1 MSHRTPDDDF
11 DLPNFDDLMD
21 GDTQGGNTEKDTA
34 RESESF
40 VFDEDFFA
48 SGENKAS
55 GRKSSKD
62 ASSDIAAWADADP
75 NQVDAVLSALNHQG
89 KDSAKGQKP
98 AGRQGA
104 DRKKAKEPD
113 EFQVSAVLSA
123 LKDFQREVKGKAPD
137 DEEKQ
142 RQNTSERRGN
152 KKETASA
159 DLVES
164 KPQYKP
170 VWMERK
176 KKDKPAKPQKQEPL
190 ERVTPTIGR
199 NLRADQMLVYDSELD
214 DIDYTDEE
222 DLPEARDYMPIRF
235 RRYGRVG
242 VAGGILYALF
252 VISVSIVLAC
262 AAWMMASD
270 VLALNKEE
278 VSAVVTIEA
287 YEPTDEDTLNEE
299 GNAVNEDGEEI
310 QVDIA
315 QVATVLKNA
324 GIIEYKWLFKLY
336 SQFSSADTKIDPG
349 TYDVSTELDYRA
361 LVTTMQFG
369 SGSQE
374 VTRVTFPEG
383 YTLSQIFALL
393 EENNICE
400 VEELE
405 EAAANYDFDYDFLA
419 DLELGDANRLE
430 GYLFPDTYDFY
441 QGESATVAI
450 NRFLRNTSNKLTE
463 EMEEQAASMG
473 YTMHDIII
481 IASLIEKEAG
491 SDEERATIASVIY
504 NRLNAGWTLGLDSSI
519 NYILG
524 SSTFELT
531 SDDLAIDSPYNTY
544 LYAGLPAGPICNPG
558 LASIEAAL
566 NPESTNYWYWYSYET
581 DSGTW
586 VTEFFST
593 SDEFN
598 AFAAEHPY
606 S

>member
-1 MSHRTPDDDF
+1 
-11 DLPNFDDLMD
+11 
-21 GDTQGGNTEKDTA
+21 
-34 RESESF
+34 
-40 VFDEDFFA
+40 
-48 SGENKAS
+48 
-55 GRKSSKD
+55 
-62 ASSDIAAWADADP
+62 
-75 NQVDAVLSALNHQG
+75 
-89 KDSAKGQKP
+89 
-98 AGRQGA
+98 
-104 DRKKAKEPD
+104 
-113 EFQVSAVLSA
+113 
-123 LKDFQREVKGKAPD
+123 
-137 DEEKQ
+137 
-142 RQNTSERRGN
+142 
-152 KKETASA
+152 
-159 DLVES
+159 
-164 KPQYKP
+164 
-170 VWMERK
+170 MERK

-287 YEPTDEDTLNEE
+287 YEPTDEDTFNEE

-310 QVDIA
+310 QVDID

-504 NRLNAGWTLGLDSSI
+504 NRLNAGWTLGLDSTI

>member
-1 MSHRTPDDDF
+1 MSRKTPDDDF
-11 DLPNFDDLMD
+11 DLPNFDDLA
-21 GDTQGGNTEKDTA
+21 GGGTQGGNTEKDGTA
-34 RESESF
+34 G
-40 VFDEDFFA
+40 EDFFA
-48 SGENKAS
+48 SRTKHTS
-55 GRKSSKD
+55 RSDSSED
-62 ASSDIAAWADADP
+62 AWDNADP
-75 NQVDAVLSALNHQG
+75 DQVDAVLSALNKKNKGTAQG
-89 KDSAKGQKP
+89 AKSGGQKQSVP
-98 AGRQGA
+98 
-104 DRKKAKEPD
+104 RKKQQEPD
-113 EFQVSAVLSA
+113 AFQVNAVLAA
-123 LKDFQREVKGKAPD
+123 LKDLRREIQDKPTAGRAKQQRTD
-137 DEEKQ
+137 RSDEEQ
-142 RQNTSERRGN
+142 TDLA
-152 KKETASA
+152 ASQ
-159 DLVES
+159 
-164 KPQYKP
+164 PQYKP
-170 VWMERK
+170 VWADRK
-176 KKDKPAKPQKQEPL
+176 KKEKPAKEEPKEQEPL

-199 NLRADQMLVYDSELD
+199 DLRADQMLVYDSELD

-262 AAWMMASD
+262 AAWMMAAD
-270 VLALNKEE
+270 VLALNKED
-278 VSAVVTIEA
+278 VSAVVTIDA
-287 YEPTDEDTLNEE
+287 YEPTDDDVLNED

-310 QVDIA
+310 QVDID

-324 GIIEYKWLFKLY
+324 GIIEYKWLFKIY

-374 VTRVTFPEG
+374 ETRVTFPEG

-400 VEELE
+400 VEDLE
-405 EAAANYDFDYDFLA
+405 EAAANYDFDYDFL
-419 DLELGDANRLE
+419 DGLELGDANRLE

-450 NRFLRNTSNKLTE
+450 SRFLNNTANKLTE

-473 YTMHDIII
+473 YTMHEIII

-504 NRLNAGWTLGLDSSI
+504 NRLNAGWTLGLDSTI

-524 SSTFELT
+524 SSTLELT

-544 LYAGLPAGPICNPG
+544 LYTGLPAGPICNPG

-581 DSGTW
+581 DSGAW

-598 AFAAEHPY
+598 AFAEEHPY

>member
-1 MSHRTPDDDF
+1 MSHKTPDDDF
-11 DLPNFDDLMD
+11 DLPNFDGLMD
-21 GDTQGGNTEKDTA
+21 GDTRDGNTEKD
-34 RESESF
+34 
-40 VFDEDFFA
+40 D
-48 SGENKAS
+48 
-55 GRKSSKD
+55 
-62 ASSDIAAWADADP
+62 AWADADP
-75 NQVDAVLSALNHQG
+75 DQVDAVLSALNHQG
-89 KDSAKGQKP
+89 GEPARSEKP
-98 AGRQGA
+98 AGQRSASRKKEQEPDAFQVNAVLAALKDLKREIKDKAPAGTGSRQSDSRQEESQPEGAHTELTESHPHYKPVWA
-104 DRKKAKEPD
+104 DRKKKE
-113 EFQVSAVLSA
+113 
-123 LKDFQREVKGKAPD
+123 
-137 DEEKQ
+137 
-142 RQNTSERRGN
+142 
-152 KKETASA
+152 
-159 DLVES
+159 
-164 KPQYKP
+164 
-170 VWMERK
+170 
-176 KKDKPAKPQKQEPL
+176 KPAKAQPQEQEPL
-190 ERVTPTIGR
+190 ERVTPAIGR
-199 NLRADQMLVYDSELD
+199 ELRADQMLVYDSELD

-262 AAWMMASD
+262 AAWMMAAD

-278 VSAVVTIEA
+278 VSAVVTIDA

-299 GNAVNEDGEEI
+299 GNAVNEDGDEI
-310 QVDIA
+310 QVDID

-336 SQFSSADTKIDPG
+336 SQFSSADAKIDPG
-349 TYDVSTELDYRA
+349 TYDVSTDLDYRA

-374 VTRVTFPEG
+374 ETRVTFPEG

-393 EENNICE
+393 EENNICK
-400 VEELE
+400 VEDLE
-405 EAAANYDFDYDFLA
+405 EAAANYDFDYDFLD
-419 DLELGDANRLE
+419 DLELGDASRLE

-473 YTMHDIII
+473 YTMHEIII

-504 NRLNAGWTLGLDSSI
+504 NRLNAGWTLGLDSTI

-524 SSTFELT
+524 SSTLELT
-531 SDDLAIDSPYNTY
+531 SDDLQIDSPYNTY
-544 LYAGLPAGPICNPG
+544 LYSGLPAGPICNPG

-581 DSGTW
+581 DSGEW
-586 VTEFFST
+586 VTEFFT
-593 SDEFN
+593 NSDDFN
-598 AFAAEHPY
+598 AFAEEHPY

>member
-1 MSHRTPDDDF
+1 REI
-11 DLPNFDDLMD
+11 
-21 GDTQGGNTEKDTA
+21 QEK
-34 RESESF
+34 
-40 VFDEDFFA
+40 
-48 SGENKAS
+48 
-55 GRKSSKD
+55 
-62 ASSDIAAWADADP
+62 P
-75 NQVDAVLSALNHQG
+75 
-89 KDSAKGQKP
+89 P
-98 AGRQGA
+98 AGAKKQGQNA
-104 DRKKAKEPD
+104 SPRRDNGPEPD
-113 EFQVSAVLSA
+113 
-123 LKDFQREVKGKAPD
+123 R
-137 DEEKQ
+137 
-142 RQNTSERRGN
+142 
-152 KKETASA
+152 A
-159 DLVES
+159 DLTES
-164 KPQYKP
+164 PHQYKP
-170 VWMERK
+170 VWANRGK
-176 KKDKPAKPQKQEPL
+176 KEKPAKPKPKKQEPL

-199 NLRADQMLVYDSELD
+199 ELRADQMLVYDSELD
-214 DIDYTDEE
+214 DIDYTDED

-235 RRYGRVG
+235 RRYGRIG

-278 VSAVVTIEA
+278 VSAIVTIEA
-287 YEPTDEDTLNEE
+287 YEPTDEDTLNED

-310 QVDIA
+310 QVDID

-324 GIIEYKWLFKLY
+324 GIIEYKWLFKVF
-336 SQFSSADTKIDPG
+336 SQFSDAETKIDPG

-383 YTLSQIFALL
+383 YTLSQIFTLL

-400 VEELE
+400 AKDLE
-405 EAAANYDFDYDFLA
+405 EAAANYDFDYDFLSE
-419 DLELGDANRLE
+419 LELGDVSRLE

-450 NRFLRNTSNKLTE
+450 SRFLNNTANKLTE

-473 YTMHDIII
+473 YTMHEIII

-504 NRLNAGWTLGLDSSI
+504 NRLNAGWTLGLDSTI

-524 SSTFELT
+524 SSTLSLT
-531 SDDLAIDSPYNTY
+531 SEDLQIDSPYNTH
-544 LYAGLPAGPICNPG
+544 LYTGLPAGPICNPG

-581 DSGTW
+581 DSGGW

-598 AFAAEHPY
+598 AFAEEHPY
-606 S
+606 A

>member
-1 MSHRTPDDDF
+1 MSHKTPDDDF
-11 DLPNFDDLMD
+11 DLPNFDGLMD
-21 GDTQGGNTEKDTA
+21 GDTQGGNTEKD
-34 RESESF
+34 
-40 VFDEDFFA
+40 D
-48 SGENKAS
+48 
-55 GRKSSKD
+55 
-62 ASSDIAAWADADP
+62 AWADADP
-75 NQVDAVLSALNHQG
+75 DQVDAVLSALNHQG
-89 KDSAKGQKP
+89 GEPAGSKKP
-98 AGRQGA
+98 AGQRSASRKKEQEPDAFQVNAVLAALKDLKREIKDKAPAGTDSRQSDSRQEESQPEGAHTELAESQPHYKPVWA
-104 DRKKAKEPD
+104 DRKKKE
-113 EFQVSAVLSA
+113 
-123 LKDFQREVKGKAPD
+123 
-137 DEEKQ
+137 
-142 RQNTSERRGN
+142 
-152 KKETASA
+152 
-159 DLVES
+159 
-164 KPQYKP
+164 
-170 VWMERK
+170 
-176 KKDKPAKPQKQEPL
+176 KPAKAQPQEQEPL
-190 ERVTPTIGR
+190 ERVTPAIGR
-199 NLRADQMLVYDSELD
+199 ELRADQMLVYDSELD

-262 AAWMMASD
+262 AAWMMAAD

-278 VSAVVTIEA
+278 VSAVVTIDA

-299 GNAVNEDGEEI
+299 GNAVNEDGDEI
-310 QVDIA
+310 QVDID

-336 SQFSSADTKIDPG
+336 SQFSSAEAKIDPG
-349 TYDVSTELDYRA
+349 TYDVSTDLDYRA

-374 VTRVTFPEG
+374 ETRVTFPEG

-393 EENNICE
+393 EENNICK
-400 VEELE
+400 VEDLE
-405 EAAANYDFDYDFLA
+405 EAAANYDFDYDFLD
-419 DLELGDANRLE
+419 DLELGDASRLE

-473 YTMHDIII
+473 YTMHEIII

-491 SDEERATIASVIY
+491 SDEERATIVSVIY
-504 NRLNAGWTLGLDSSI
+504 NRLNAGWTLGLDSTI

-524 SSTFELT
+524 SSTLELT
-531 SDDLAIDSPYNTY
+531 SDDLQIDSPYNTY
-544 LYAGLPAGPICNPG
+544 LYSGLPAGPICNPG

-581 DSGTW
+581 DSGEW
-586 VTEFFST
+586 VTEFFT
-593 SDEFN
+593 NSDDFN
-598 AFAAEHPY
+598 AFAEEHPY